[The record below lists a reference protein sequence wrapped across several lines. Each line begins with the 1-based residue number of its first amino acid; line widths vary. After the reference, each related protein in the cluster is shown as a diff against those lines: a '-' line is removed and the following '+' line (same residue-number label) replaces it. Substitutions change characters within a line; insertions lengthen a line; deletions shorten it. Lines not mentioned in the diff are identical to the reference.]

1 MGFGLCV
8 HLGSSTL
15 LQAAA
20 EAADRPGHE
29 PRESCLMLRK
39 SYVRL
44 FDPPE
49 FGRLCGQLDMI
60 TPHLQGSCSWVTA
73 LVTWYSPGLPLTSV
87 FRAAQKQAPV
97 CPVPDSNLR
106 VISLLCGFEQVA

>member
-1 MGFGLCV
+1 MQETLGLMQHCESSV
-8 HLGSSTL
+8 ECGVWALCALGVFSL

-49 FGRLCGQLDMI
+49 FGRLCGQQDMI
-60 TPHLQGSCSWVTA
+60 TPSS
-73 LVTWYSPGLPLTSV
+73 S
-87 FRAAQKQAPV
+87 R
-97 CPVPDSNLR
+97 
-106 VISLLCGFEQVA
+106 